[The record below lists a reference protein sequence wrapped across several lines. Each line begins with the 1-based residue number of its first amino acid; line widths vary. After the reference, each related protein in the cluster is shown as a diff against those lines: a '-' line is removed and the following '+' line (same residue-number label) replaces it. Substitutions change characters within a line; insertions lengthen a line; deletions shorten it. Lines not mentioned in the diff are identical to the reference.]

1 MVKRTGPTNYQLKE
15 LLTQLES
22 KALQSNFWARIM
34 NDLNKPTRQ
43 RRTVNVYKIEKF
55 AQNLANERNLQ
66 CKEIYFYTAPPYQS
80 SNPNEEE
87 NRRKAN
93 YDKFIQKLKEVKPS
107 IIVREGRCQKTKDD
121 FQQKGVDTLLTMDL
135 LKIAERRLTS
145 SIILLTSDTDFVP
158 IIRDLQNNY
167 KHKNYLGLFYR

>member
-55 AQNLANERNLQ
+55 AQEGETIVVPGKVLSVGDLTKKVEVAA
-66 CKEIYFYTAPPYQS
+66 FTFS
-80 SNPNEEE
+80 EEA
-87 NRRKAN
+87 RKKIEEA
-93 YDKFIQKLKEVKPS
+93 KGKTLTIQE
-107 IIVREGRCQKTKDD
+107 
-121 FQQKGVDTLLTMDL
+121 L
-135 LKIAERRLTS
+135 LKKNPEGKNVR
-145 SIILLTSDTDFVP
+145 IL
-158 IIRDLQNNY
+158 
-167 KHKNYLGLFYR
+167 G